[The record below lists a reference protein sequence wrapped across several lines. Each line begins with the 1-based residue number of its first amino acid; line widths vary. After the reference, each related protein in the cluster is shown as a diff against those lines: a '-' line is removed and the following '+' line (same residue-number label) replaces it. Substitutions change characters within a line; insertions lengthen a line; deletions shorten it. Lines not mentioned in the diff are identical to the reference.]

1 MRRCCFKEIQVLIYQ
16 KANYI
21 DTVPNQ
27 WMLKFISF
35 VFKLRNSDQNLEN
48 LGDISTQQN
57 MAYIDI
63 LDFQM
68 LLM

>member
-1 MRRCCFKEIQVLIYQ
+1 
-16 KANYI
+16 
-21 DTVPNQ
+21 
-27 WMLKFISF
+27 MLKFISF